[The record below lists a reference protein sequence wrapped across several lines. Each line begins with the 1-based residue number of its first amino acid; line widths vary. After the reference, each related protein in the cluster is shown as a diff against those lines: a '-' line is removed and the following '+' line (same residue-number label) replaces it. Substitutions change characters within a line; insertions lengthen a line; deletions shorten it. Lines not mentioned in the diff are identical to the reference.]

1 MSEEKYVDEA
11 TEQVQEIM
19 FEIVSLLNSFGITD
33 IRAGAVMRLLG
44 TSDEEARNFD
54 DKVLFI
60 QGDILDLMEVDE
72 IAGEHPLDA
81 DDYPDSGTTLH

>member
-44 TSDEEARNFD
+44 TSDEEAALFD
-54 DKVLFI
+54 DKVMYI
-60 QGDILDLMEVDE
+60 NGEELDLLEVDE
-72 IAGEHPLDA
+72 IAGEHPI
-81 DDYPDSGTTLH
+81 DDTPDSGTTLH